1 MQLRLATSVL
11 GSIFST
17 RQDHAQSESPSLRLR
32 SVALTMVLLVAVAL
46 TAFAAGD
53 SPNNP
58 NTEQPVAENWVGSWA
73 TGPAGPSGAAKQYSN
88 QTLRLIVHTSVGGNA
103 VRIKISNTFGSDP
116 LLIGAAHIALRAQ
129 AASIVAATDHPV
141 TFSGKA
147 SFTIPAGGLIIS
159 DPVSLQ
165 VAPLSDLAVSI
176 YLPTTA
182 TASTTHLLAL
192 QTSYIANGAGDF
204 TGALNLPDAA
214 TTTSWDFLTGVD
226 VAEQSSGGTI
236 VALGDSITDGAN
248 STIDTNQRWPSLLAA
263 RLQDGKSL
271 NQFGVLDE
279 GIIGNRILHP
289 TETTF
294 GNLFG
299 PSALA
304 RFDRDVLGQAG
315 VKYVIVLLGIN
326 DIGHPGG
333 SAPDSEKVSAD
344 EIIAGHL
351 QLIARAHEKGLKIYG
366 CTLLPF
372 EDTTLKNFYSPE
384 KDKLRQAVNEWMR
397 TSGAYD
403 AVIDFDKVVRDPD
416 HPSRF
421 LPVYDGGDHLHPSD
435 AGQKA
440 MANAINLDLFR

>member
-1 MQLRLATSVL
+1 MHLRRVIAAFVKTFSAPQNHSQREAT
-11 GSIFST
+11 
-17 RQDHAQSESPSLRLR
+17 SLRLR
-32 SVALTMVLLVAVAL
+32 SVALTAALSVAVTL
-46 TAFAAGD
+46 TTFAGGD
-53 SPNNP
+53 SPNK
-58 NTEQPVAENWVGSWA
+58 EQPVAEDWVGSWA
-73 TGPAGPSGAAKQYSN
+73 TGPAGPASAAKQYSN

-116 LLIGAAHIALRAQ
+116 LVIGAAHIALRAK
-129 AASIVAATDHPV
+129 AASIVPGTDHAL

-147 SFTIPAGGLIIS
+147 SFTIPAGGLIVS

-165 VAPLSDLAVSI
+165 TPPLSDLAVSI
-176 YLPTTA
+176 YLPSAA

-192 QTSYIANGAGDF
+192 QTSYIAGDTGDF
-204 TGALNLPDAA
+204 TAAVNLPDAT

-226 VAEQSSGGTI
+226 VAEQPLGGTI

-263 RLQDGKSL
+263 RLQDDKSL
-271 NQFGVLDE
+271 RQLGVLDE

-299 PSALA
+299 PAALA
-304 RFDRDVLGQAG
+304 RFDRDVLSQAG

-344 EIIAGHL
+344 DIIAGHL

-366 CTLLPF
+366 CTLMPF
-372 EDTTLKNFYSPE
+372 ENTTLKNFYSPE
-384 KDKLRQAVNEWMR
+384 KEKLRHAVNEWMR

-403 AVIDFDKVVRDPD
+403 AVIDFDKAVRDPD

-421 LPVYDGGDHLHPSD
+421 LPIYDGGDHLHPSD

-440 MANAINLDLFR
+440 MVNTIDLDLFR

>member
-1 MQLRLATSVL
+1 MQLRLAISVL
-11 GSIFST
+11 GAIFST
-17 RQDHAQSESPSLRLR
+17 RQDHSQSESSSLRLR
-32 SVALTMVLLVAVAL
+32 SLALTVALIAAFAL

-53 SPNNP
+53 SPNKKS
-58 NTEQPVAENWVGSWA
+58 QAAEHWVGSWA
-73 TGPAGPSGAAKQYSN
+73 TGPAGSSGAAKQYSN

-116 LLIGAAHIALRAQ
+116 LVIGAAHIALRAQ
-129 AASIVAATDHPV
+129 AASVVAGSDHGV
-141 TFSGKA
+141 TFSGKP
-147 SFTIPAGGLIIS
+147 SFTIPAGGLIVS
-159 DPVSLQ
+159 DPVNLQ
-165 VAPLSDLAVSI
+165 VQPLTDLAVSI
-176 YLPTTA
+176 YLPSTA

-192 QTSYIANGAGDF
+192 QTSYVASGTGDF
-204 TGALNLPDAA
+204 TAAVNLPGA
-214 TTTSWDFLTGVD
+214 TTITSWDFLTGVD
-226 VAEQSSGGTI
+226 VSEQATGGTI

-248 STIDTNQRWPSLLAA
+248 STIDTNQRWPILLGA
-263 RLQDGKSL
+263 RLQEDKTLSQLGL
-271 NQFGVLDE
+271 LDE

-294 GNLFG
+294 GNPFG
-299 PSALA
+299 PAALA
-304 RFDRDVLGQAG
+304 RFDRDVLSQAG

-333 SAPDSEKVSAD
+333 SAPDSEKVTAD

-384 KDKLRQAVNEWMR
+384 KDKLRQAVNEWIR

-403 AVIDFDKVVRDPD
+403 AVIDFDRVVRDPGR
-416 HPSRF
+416 PSRI
-421 LPVYDGGDHLHPSD
+421 LPAYDGGDHLHPSD

>member
-1 MQLRLATSVL
+1 MHLRREIAPAVKALPSQ
-11 GSIFST
+11 
-17 RQDHAQSESPSLRLR
+17 QDHSQWDSPLRWARCFVFTAALCIAVSL
-32 SVALTMVLLVAVAL
+32 S
-46 TAFAAGD
+46 AFAAED
-53 SPNNP
+53 SPNKAP
-58 NTEQPVAENWVGSWA
+58 QTAEIWVGSWA
-73 TGPAGPSGAAKQYSN
+73 TGPAGPAGAAKQYSD
-88 QTLRLIVHTSVGGNA
+88 QTLRLIVHTSVGGSA
-103 VRIKISNTFGSDP
+103 VRVKISNTFGSNP
-116 LLIGAAHIALRAQ
+116 LVIGAAHIALRAK
-129 AASIVAATDHPV
+129 ASSIVPTTDHAL
-141 TFSGKA
+141 TFGGKA
-147 SFTIPAGGLIIS
+147 SFTIPAGGLIVS

-165 VAPLSDLAVSI
+165 TPPLSDLAVSI

-192 QTSYIANGAGDF
+192 QTSYIASGSGDF
-204 TGALNLPDAA
+204 TAAVNLPDAT

-226 VAEQSSGGTI
+226 VAEQAPGGTI

-248 STIDTNQRWPSLLAA
+248 STIDTNQRWPNLLAA
-263 RLQDGKSL
+263 RLQDDKSL
-271 NQFGVLDE
+271 RQLGVLDE

-299 PSALA
+299 PAALA
-304 RFDRDVLGQAG
+304 RFDRDVLSQAG

-344 EIIAGHL
+344 QIIAGHL

-366 CTLLPF
+366 CTLMPF
-372 EDTTLKNFYSPE
+372 ENTTLKNFYSPE
-384 KDKLRQAVNEWMR
+384 KEKLRQAVNEWMR
-397 TSGAYD
+397 RSGAYD

-416 HPSRF
+416 HPARF
-421 LPVYDGGDHLHPSD
+421 LPIYDGGDHLHPSD

-440 MANAINLDLFR
+440 MANAIDLDLFR

>member
-1 MQLRLATSVL
+1 MPFRPVIAAFARV
-11 GSIFST
+11 FST
-17 RQDHAQSESPSLRLR
+17 PQDRSRREATCLRLR
-32 SVALTMVLLVAVAL
+32 FVALTAALDVAVAL
-46 TAFAAGD
+46 TAFAASKG
-53 SPNNP
+53 PNKR
-58 NTEQPVAENWVGSWA
+58 QPVAETWVGTWA
-73 TGPAGPSGAAKQYSN
+73 TGPAGPASAPKQYSN

-116 LLIGAAHIALRAQ
+116 LVIGAAHIALRAQ
-129 AASIVAATDHPV
+129 GASIVPGTDHAL
-141 TFSGKA
+141 TFSGKS
-147 SFTIPAGGLIIS
+147 SFAIPAGGLIVS

-165 VAPLSDLAVSI
+165 TPPLSDLALSI
-176 YLPTTA
+176 YLPSA
-182 TASTTHLLAL
+182 SAASTTHLLAL
-192 QTSYIANGAGDF
+192 QTSYAASGTGDF
-204 TGALNLPDAA
+204 TGAVNLPGA
-214 TTTSWDFLTGVD
+214 TTSTSWDFLTGVD
-226 VAEQSSGGTI
+226 VAEQAPGGTI

-248 STIDTNQRWPSLLAA
+248 STIDTNQRWPSILAA
-263 RLQDGKSL
+263 RLQGDKSL
-271 NQFGVLDE
+271 RQLGVIDE

-289 TETTF
+289 TESTF

-299 PSALA
+299 PAALA
-304 RFDRDVLGQAG
+304 RFDRDVLSQAG

-333 SAPDSEKVSAD
+333 SAPDSERVSAD

-372 EDTTLKNFYSPE
+372 ENTTLKNFYSPDKE
-384 KDKLRQAVNEWMR
+384 KLRQAVNEWMR
-397 TSGAYD
+397 ISGAYD

-435 AGQKA
+435 AGQRA
-440 MANAINLDLFR
+440 MANAIDLGLFH

>member
-1 MQLRLATSVL
+1 MHLRRVTAAFAQ
-11 GSIFST
+11 GFST
-17 RQDHAQSESPSLRLR
+17 QQDHSQLKATPRWLR
-32 SVALTMVLLVAVAL
+32 SIALTAVLSVTVTL

-53 SPNNP
+53 SPNKAHAA
-58 NTEQPVAENWVGSWA
+58 TENWVGSWA
-73 TGPAGPSGAAKQYSN
+73 TSPAGPAGAAKQYSN

-103 VRIKISNTFGSDP
+103 VRIKISNTFGTDP
-116 LLIGAAHIALRAQ
+116 LVIGAAHIALRAQ
-129 AASIVAATDHPV
+129 GAGIVPGTDHAL
-141 TFSGKA
+141 TFSGKS
-147 SFTIPAGGLIIS
+147 SFTIPAGGLIVS
-159 DPVSLQ
+159 DSVSLQ
-165 VAPLSDLAVSI
+165 TPPLSDLAVSI
-176 YLPTTA
+176 YLPS
-182 TASTTHLLAL
+182 ASAAATTHLLAL
-192 QTSYIANGAGDF
+192 QTSYIASGTGDF
-204 TGALNLPDAA
+204 TAAANLPNAT

-226 VAEQSSGGTI
+226 VAEQASGGTI

-248 STIDTNQRWPSLLAA
+248 STIDTNQRWPSILAA
-263 RLQDGKSL
+263 RLQGDKSL
-271 NQFGVLDE
+271 RELGVIDE

-289 TETTF
+289 TESTF

-299 PSALA
+299 PAALA
-304 RFDRDVLGQAG
+304 RLDRDVLSQAG

-372 EDTTLKNFYSPE
+372 ENTTLKNFYSPE
-384 KDKLRQAVNEWMR
+384 KEKLRQAVNEWMR

-421 LPVYDGGDHLHPSD
+421 LPIYDGGDHLHPSD

-440 MANAINLDLFR
+440 MANSIDLDLFR